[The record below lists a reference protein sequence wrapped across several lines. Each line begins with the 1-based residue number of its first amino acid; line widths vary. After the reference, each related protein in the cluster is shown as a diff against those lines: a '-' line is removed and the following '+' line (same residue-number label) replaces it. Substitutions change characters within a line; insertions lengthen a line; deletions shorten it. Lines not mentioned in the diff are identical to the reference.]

1 MADER
6 SAVPGDAPRTPGRWL
21 DRETAELLLRGES
34 LEAVDPAAR
43 DQAERLARTLG
54 ALAVEP
60 TWGKAELP
68 GEEAA
73 LAAFRAARTGNDVER
88 SALGRPGRAHSSDA
102 GLVRLGRPVE
112 TVGGPRL
119 GRSARFALTAA
130 VAVGLVGGVAVAAGT
145 GVLPSPF
152 DDPAPAA
159 SISAAAT
166 PDRPLISPSPSG
178 TFGSGTPSAG
188 GGTAGSDDSSGEV
201 VGGSTDSTP
210 AAGSGDDEAAHS
222 RGWWK
227 AVASSCRAVRDGKS
241 LEPGRKRTL
250 EGAAGGTSH
259 VWTYCKVLLK
269 KTGGG
274 TDGQGDSGKNGG
286 SQSGDQSGPGGS
298 QGDQSGGLG
307 GADEGNGNMAPIA
320 PGGGNAGSGTG
331 SGSGSGSGGSAG
343 GHKGNG
349 VVATPLPSAFTP
361 LARRTPSVLAPSHP
375 TDASRAPAPGPTYS
389 AL

>member
-60 TWGKAELP
+60 TSDKVELP

-73 LAAFRAARTGNDVER
+73 LAAFRAARTGSEVER

-112 TVGGPRL
+112 TVRGPRL
-119 GRSARFALTAA
+119 GRPARFALTAA

-178 TFGSGTPSAG
+178 TFGSDTPSAG
-188 GGTAGSDDSSGEV
+188 GATAGSDDSSGDA
-201 VGGSTDSTP
+201 VGSGTDRTP
-210 AAGSGDDEAAHS
+210 APGTGDDEAAHS

-241 LEPGRKRTL
+241 LAPGRKRTL

-259 VWTYCKVLLK
+259 VGTYCKGLLK
-269 KTGGG
+269 TTGGSADQ
-274 TDGQGDSGKNGG
+274 DGGNGKNGG
-286 SQSGDQSGPGGS
+286 SQGGDQSGPGGG
-298 QGDQSGGLG
+298 QGDQSGGQG
-307 GADEGNGNMAPIA
+307 GADEGNGNMAPVA
-320 PGGGNAGSGTG
+320 PGGGTAG
-331 SGSGSGSGGSAG
+331 SGSGSGGGGSAG

-349 VVATPLPSAFTP
+349 VVATPLPSAFAP
-361 LARRTPSVLAPSHP
+361 LARWTPSAPAPSHT
-375 TDASRAPAPGPTYS
+375 TDASRTPAPSPTYS
-389 AL
+389 TL